1 MTSPERAV
9 TLTRGEVEYSVSI
22 VRERLPSRQIG
33 QMLQLQP
40 TSVWLRSAYSR
51 RVFLTNESGDFDLTS
66 VTEYSVLE
74 VEGVAIT
81 THADQPQLSATSL
94 TLSSMGPSGND
105 SPGPSS
111 VGFTSVINGR
121 PPTARTRTSARKRK
135 FSNPILAV
143 SSFTLKVVVTR
154 IVSGNEE
161 KKPVFQK
168 YDQVFIPMEESSA
181 TLPFVL
187 AAVRDQVGD
196 EYIIVTPDGLEV
208 RDSAGTRGFKFWKAN
223 ARKFYA
229 ISEEENDVQ
238 HSSEPVAIKRSRK
251 INAESE
257 ATTSAT
263 MQIQADIADIRD
275 STSAILS
282 LTKLSKIPL
291 GLKRL
296 LKENLSCQICSAS
309 PIQPPVV
316 MAKCCHSIIGC
327 EVCVNAW
334 FSGPEALTKSC
345 PRCSSERGYNE
356 TMRLMGLDDL
366 LLGIKDLFTD

>member
-1 MTSPERAV
+1 MRAFNAFFCDMFLV
-9 TLTRGEVEYSVSI
+9 
-22 VRERLPSRQIG
+22 
-33 QMLQLQP
+33 QLQP
-40 TSVWLRSAYSR
+40 TSIWLRSAYFR

-66 VTEYSVLE
+66 VTEYSGLE

-143 SSFTLKVVVTR
+143 SSFTLKVVVAR

-161 KKPVFQK
+161 KIPVFQK

-208 RDSAGTRGFKFWKAN
+208 RDSAGTRGTLLHFFSIYNLVW
-223 ARKFYA
+223 FYQYCYTQIVCSLQA
-229 ISEEENDVQ
+229 VFT
-238 HSSEPVAIKRSRK
+238 SSLNNFSRFMHVYCRLQVL
-251 INAESE
+251 ESKCQE
-257 ATTSAT
+257 
-263 MQIQADIADIRD
+263 
-275 STSAILS
+275 IL
-282 LTKLSKIPL
+282 
-291 GLKRL
+291 
-296 LKENLSCQICSAS
+296 CY
-309 PIQPPVV
+309 
-316 MAKCCHSIIGC
+316 
-327 EVCVNAW
+327 
-334 FSGPEALTKSC
+334 F
-345 PRCSSERGYNE
+345 
-356 TMRLMGLDDL
+356 
-366 LLGIKDLFTD
+366 

>member
-1 MTSPERAV
+1 
-9 TLTRGEVEYSVSI
+9 
-22 VRERLPSRQIG
+22 
-33 QMLQLQP
+33 
-40 TSVWLRSAYSR
+40 
-51 RVFLTNESGDFDLTS
+51 
-66 VTEYSVLE
+66 
-74 VEGVAIT
+74 
-81 THADQPQLSATSL
+81 
-94 TLSSMGPSGND
+94 MGPSGND

-143 SSFTLKVVVTR
+143 SSFTLKVVVAR

-168 YDQVFIPMEESSA
+168 YDQVFIRWRKALLLCHSYWLLCEIKWEMSTSS
-181 TLPFVL
+181 LHLMVWKL
-187 AAVRDQVGD
+187 
-196 EYIIVTPDGLEV
+196 

-223 ARKFYA
+223 ARNFYA
-229 ISEEENDVQ
+229 SSEEENDVQ

-251 INAESE
+251 INTESE

-309 PIQPPVV
+309 PIPPQ
-316 MAKCCHSIIGC
+316 
-327 EVCVNAW
+327 
-334 FSGPEALTKSC
+334 
-345 PRCSSERGYNE
+345 
-356 TMRLMGLDDL
+356 L
-366 LLGIKDLFTD
+366 LWPNVAIQ